1 MRTVSALELRK
12 KLGQILDAASAG
24 ERIVIERDRVP
35 LAMLVPYETARDPEG
50 DALMEQRL
58 QALERLDEF
67 RARMAIE
74 HPPQD
79 DEPDAATVIRWERSR
94 DDPGF
99 DHDGVERSWRDQ
111 RRKEREERAQEASG

>member
-35 LAMLVPYETARDPEG
+35 LAMLVPCASGDRPEQDELTKQTL
-50 DALMEQRL
+50 DALD
-58 QALERLDEF
+58 RLDDF
-67 RARMAIE
+67 RARMLIE
-74 HPPQD
+74 YPPQK

-99 DHDGVERSWRDQ
+99 DSYGVEREWREQ
-111 RRKEREERAQEASG
+111 HRKERAERAGPE